1 MTERVDLD
9 RLADF
14 VGGALD
20 GTPDADAVR
29 DLIAGDAAW
38 ESAYAALVAADDAVR
53 LDLAEYAA
61 QDTRMPADVADR
73 IASVLRSPASS
84 SERETARG
92 TRDTRRPTSRSDA
105 TRPGARRRRARLYA
119 GLSAV
124 TAVALVAFG
133 LLVGLPRMARDDL
146 GTSSDTAGAP
156 APGAQAEAAQDTP
169 QQTSG
174 RDYRREDFG
183 VLGTDAAAPA
193 AAARSSDRGGPNA
206 LGGAA
211 ENPPGF
217 RAGSTPPELQRLLAP
232 TARAACL
239 QAIQAIHGGIVRLV
253 DYARFEGRP
262 ALVALLDGAPAGGA
276 SSWVVVVGPDCGQPA
291 GNADERYSG
300 PIA

>member
-38 ESAYAALVAADDAVR
+38 ESAYADLVTADAAVR

-61 QDTRMPADVADR
+61 QDTRMPDDVADR
-73 IASVLRSPASS
+73 LASVLRSPGSS
-84 SERETARG
+84 SEKATARE
-92 TRDTRRPTSRSDA
+92 TRDTRRPASRTDA
-105 TRPGARRRRARLYA
+105 TRPGASRRRARLYA

-133 LLVGLPRMARDDL
+133 LLVGLPRVARD
-146 GTSSDTAGAP
+146 GIKSNSDTAGAP
-156 APGAQAEAAQDTP
+156 APGGQAEAAVDTP
-169 QQTSG
+169 QQISG
-174 RDYRREDFG
+174 RDYRRGDFG
-183 VLGTDAAAPA
+183 TLGNDANAPGA
-193 AAARSSDRGGPNA
+193 AAARSSERGGPNA

-211 ENPPGF
+211 EQPGF
-217 RAGSTPPELQRLLAP
+217 AGSTPPELQRLLTP
-232 TARAACL
+232 TARAACI

-262 ALVALLDGAPAGGA
+262 ALVALLDGTRDGGA
-276 SSWVVVVGPDCGQPA
+276 GSWVVVVGPDCGQPT